1 MKRRAFFLTAIV
13 CLLLASA
20 VVPVSAKES
29 WTSIRSKNFLLIGNG
44 SEKEVR
50 QVATRLEQFR
60 DVFTRL
66 FANAKFSSP
75 VPTTVI
81 VFKNDSSYKPFKVGN
96 AIGYF
101 QSGPDVNYITLTAEQ
116 HGDQSAFHVI
126 FHEYVHLLVRNSM
139 GDVPT
144 WFSEG
149 LAEYYSTFDLDEE
162 RLAYLGKIIPN
173 HVLYLREQKMLP
185 LKTLLTVDQSSPHYN
200 EKNKSGV
207 FYAQSWALVHY
218 LIQGKKGERLPQ
230 MGQFLRL
237 VASGVS
243 LEDAFKK
250 AFQTDFATL
259 EKELKAYVEGN
270 NYKMSRVT
278 FEKKLEFDMEMQ
290 AAPITE
296 ADAQAYLGDLSLH
309 LADLDG
315 AEKRLQEALQ
325 LDPNQA
331 MANSSLGMVRVR
343 QGKFTE
349 AKPLLQKA
357 VAGNSQNYLVH
368 FNYAL
373 ALSLE
378 GMDATNSVSGY
389 STETANE
396 MRAELKK
403 AIQLSPTFPESYR
416 LLAFV
421 NLVRGE
427 ELDESITLLKRALM
441 LSPGSGHLNFLLAQL
456 YMRKDNFKEARQILE
471 PMARENSSDQ
481 QLRANAQSLLDSIAR
496 IEEQMA
502 RYQERRKEMESAR
515 NDDGAGN
522 SGSSSS
528 SGNVGGGQQPRL
540 KRKGDSSVGPP
551 PQEGMMGGKYERTS
565 NFFPLRKAEA
575 GEEQV
580 LGLLIRIDCDAK
592 GVTFIVKVGEQTL
605 KLRAVDLNN
614 VQFTS
619 FTQEVSGDV
628 TCGARK
634 STEHIVLTYRPSK
647 SASAKFNGEPVSIEF
662 VPKDF
667 ELKK

>member
-1 MKRRAFFLTAIV
+1 MKRRAFLLPAIV
-13 CLLLASA
+13 CLLLAGA
-20 VVPVSAKES
+20 VAPASAKDT
-29 WTSIRSKNFLLIGNG
+29 WTSVRSKNFFLIGNG
-44 SEKEVR
+44 SEKEIR

-66 FANAKFSSP
+66 FANAKFNSP
-75 VPTTVI
+75 VPTTVV
-81 VFKNDSSYKPFKVGN
+81 VFKSDSSYKPFKIGN

-116 HGDQSAFHVI
+116 HGEQSPYHVI
-126 FHEYVHLLVRNSM
+126 FHEYVHLLVRNTM

-149 LAEYYSTFDLDEE
+149 LAEYYSTFDLDEA
-162 RLAYLGKIIPN
+162 RLAYLGKIIAN

-185 LKTLLTVDQSSPHYN
+185 LRTLLTVDQNSPHYN

-230 MGQFLRL
+230 MGQFLGL
-237 VASGVS
+237 IASGTA
-243 LEDAFKK
+243 LDDAFKK
-250 AFQTDFATL
+250 AFQTDFGIL
-259 EKELKAYVEGN
+259 EKELKEYVQSN

-278 FEKKLEFDMEMQ
+278 FEKKLEFDTEMQ

-309 LADLDG
+309 LGDMNG
-315 AEKRLQEALQ
+315 AEKRLQDALQ
-325 LDPNQA
+325 LDPNHA

-343 QGKFTE
+343 QGKFAE

-378 GMDATNSVSGY
+378 GMDVGRSVSGY
-389 STETANE
+389 STEAASE

-403 AIQLSPTFPESYR
+403 AIALSPTFPESYR

-427 ELDESITLLKRALM
+427 ELDESITLLKRALA
-441 LSPGSGHLNFLLAQL
+441 LSPGSGQINFLLAQL
-456 YMRKDNFKEARQILE
+456 YMRKEDFKTARRILE
-471 PMARENSSDQ
+471 PMTRESSSDQ
-481 QLRANAQSLLDSIAR
+481 QLRANAQSLLESIAR
-496 IEEQMA
+496 ME
-502 RYQERRKEMESAR
+502 RFNERRSEMEKESA
-515 NDDGAGN
+515 DSSDG
-522 SGSSSS
+522 GSSSS
-528 SGNVGGGQQPRL
+528 SSVGSAPPPRL
-540 KRKGDSSVGPP
+540 KRRGDSSGETGQ
-551 PQEGMMGGKYERTS
+551 QETVMGGKYERTGYL
-565 NFFPLRKAEA
+565 FPLRKPEA

-580 LGLLIRIDCDAK
+580 LGFLLRIECDAK
-592 GVTFIVKVGEQTL
+592 GVTFIVKVGEQML

-614 VQFTS
+614 VKFTS
-619 FTQEVSGDV
+619 FTPDVSGDI
-628 TCGARK
+628 TCDTRK
-634 STEHIVLTYRPSK
+634 SPDHVVITYRPSK
-647 SASAKFNGEPVSIEF
+647 DARAKFNGQPVAVEF

-667 ELKK
+667 EMKK